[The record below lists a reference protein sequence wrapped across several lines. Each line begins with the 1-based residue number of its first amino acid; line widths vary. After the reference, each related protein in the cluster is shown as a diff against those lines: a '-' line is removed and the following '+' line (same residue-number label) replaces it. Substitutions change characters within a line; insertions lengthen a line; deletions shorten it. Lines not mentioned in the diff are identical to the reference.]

1 MGIQNDLSKKKTKKD
16 HHKPKKIIAADRPH
30 PNFRHFMVEKYEIKV
45 YLNLLKLTKYER
57 ILCYIWISAIKFV
70 IRSTEWGGS
79 IGVLAFDARRDA
91 EVIRAVFYRS
101 LPNG

>member
-1 MGIQNDLSKKKTKKD
+1 MRIQNDLSKKKTKKD

-57 ILCYIWISAIKFV
+57 LNLTDTNNICMVQF
-70 IRSTEWGGS
+70 TT
-79 IGVLAFDARRDA
+79 VLAQIQKF
-91 EVIRAVFYRS
+91 
-101 LPNG
+101 

>member
-1 MGIQNDLSKKKTKKD
+1 MRIQNDSSKKKTKKD

-57 ILCYIWISAIKFV
+57 FCDDTGVIYDVVLLRGVRLILISF
-70 IRSTEWGGS
+70 
-79 IGVLAFDARRDA
+79 
-91 EVIRAVFYRS
+91 
-101 LPNG
+101 

>member
-1 MGIQNDLSKKKTKKD
+1 MRIQNDLSKKKTKKD

-57 ILCYIWISAIKFV
+57 FCDDTGVIYDVVLLRGVRLILISF
-70 IRSTEWGGS
+70 
-79 IGVLAFDARRDA
+79 
-91 EVIRAVFYRS
+91 
-101 LPNG
+101 